1 MSFVKYLA
9 PVLAGSPL
17 DVFASFGPA
26 GIGLVKKS
34 GGGRRSGCDPGQS
47 QERSRRE
54 KREDKKVVVH
64 KKVVYRPGGVYRV
77 APVGWRRIGARPV
90 YWQTAGCI
98 LVAGI
103 WYCP

>member
-9 PVLAGSPL
+9 PALLAVPLMYSPASALPGSATSKNL
-17 DVFASFGPA
+17 AATVDPA
-26 GIGLVKKS
+26 VIQVSHKKGH
-34 GGGRRSGCDPGQS
+34 GG
-47 QERSRRE
+47 
-54 KREDKKVVVH
+54 KNVNKKVVVH

-98 LVAGI
+98 LVAGV